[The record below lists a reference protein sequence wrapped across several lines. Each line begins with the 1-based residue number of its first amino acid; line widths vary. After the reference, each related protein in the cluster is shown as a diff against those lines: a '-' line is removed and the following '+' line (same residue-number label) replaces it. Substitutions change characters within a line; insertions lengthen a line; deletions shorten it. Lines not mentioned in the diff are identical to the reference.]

1 MKKMINNVIVS
12 GRVYDHSLAIKTT
25 GATSKKPG
33 TEYINGTLDVA
44 VDNEGYNIVSV
55 NFTYVT
61 ALTSKG
67 TKNATYGILKSIID
81 ENKTV
86 LNVGADAATIVSITG
101 SIGLNEFYTNRN
113 GEEELVSAKRVEGS
127 FVKTL
132 KFMPKN
138 EDERNLFECDMLI
151 NGTRLVEADP
161 EKNIDEDYLV
171 VKGAI
176 FNFKNAILPVEF
188 IIKGEKG
195 IQYFENLEASSKNLV
210 FSKIWGRL
218 NYQTISVKKVEEA
231 EFGEPVVKEY
241 ERKIKE
247 WIINRAKSGVPVGD
261 ENSITQEEIAK
272 CLADRE
278 VYLADI
284 KKRAEDYSNS
294 QAAAK
299 AGTATQTST
308 NTISAAAGGFNF

>member
-261 ENSITQEEIAK
+261 ENSITEEEITK

-284 KKRAEDYSNS
+284 KKRAEDYRNS

>member
-132 KFMPKN
+132 KFKPKN

-261 ENSITQEEIAK
+261 ENSITEEEIAK

-284 KKRAEDYSNS
+284 KKRAEDYRNS

>member
-151 NGTRLVEADP
+151 NGTKLVEADP

-210 FSKIWGRL
+210 FGKIWGRL
-218 NYQTISVKKVEEA
+218 NYQTISIKKVEEA
-231 EFGEPVVKEY
+231 EFGEPIVKEY

-247 WIINRAKSGVPVGD
+247 WIINRAKPGLPVGD
-261 ENSITQEEIAK
+261 ENSITGEEITK

-284 KKRAEDYSNS
+284 KKRAEDYRNS

-299 AGTATQTST
+299 AETATQASS